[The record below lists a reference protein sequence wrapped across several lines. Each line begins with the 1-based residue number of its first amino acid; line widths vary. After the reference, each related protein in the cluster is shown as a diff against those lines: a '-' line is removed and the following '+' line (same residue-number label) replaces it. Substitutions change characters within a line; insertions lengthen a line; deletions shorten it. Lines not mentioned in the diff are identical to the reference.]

1 MMNDPWL
8 LREPW
13 CYLPLVLMVLSA
25 ASQAFAIWARR
36 KSRE

>member
-1 MMNDPWL
+1 MMNDPWI

-25 ASQAFAIWARR
+25 ALRAFAIWARR